1 MNLSKFIK
9 ELENIRKQTD
19 KPDQI
24 EVRMAG
30 FISVVRPILKE
41 NNVFITDIDPDSPN
55 ENIV

>member
-24 EVRMAG
+24 EVRMAD